1 MVASDITIF
10 HEASLIRIRSLRV
23 HAFLFW
29 TFLEQHFFLF
39 NRHFTAAL
47 NVSLFILTEYVLNCK
62 QQDPTK
68 TNLNQEQIKHK
79 KEKKTHPTSKSN
91 MSSEN
96 GQTQTWTHTRG
107 VRGRQGIFIQ
117 EGNNQ
122 GRTGIDTEKGSQKTT
137 DRDTEPR
144 SLRGQCSVRQRFFP
158 CSAVMWGVP
167 RSHLMSSERLVSG
180 REGGFKKECD
190 YTIIPPPPP

>member
-1 MVASDITIF
+1 
-10 HEASLIRIRSLRV
+10 
-23 HAFLFW
+23 
-29 TFLEQHFFLF
+29 
-39 NRHFTAAL
+39 
-47 NVSLFILTEYVLNCK
+47 
-62 QQDPTK
+62 
-68 TNLNQEQIKHK
+68 
-79 KEKKTHPTSKSN
+79 

-96 GQTQTWTHTRG
+96 GETQTWTHTRG

-144 SLRGQCSVRQRFFP
+144 SLRGQCSLLQRFFP

-167 RSHLMSSERLVSG
+167 RSHLMSSERLASG
-180 REGGFKKECD
+180 REGRREGGFKKECD